1 MEISSEVISISKIR
15 DGLFIGDMRAGINL
29 DLLMQF
35 KISHLIN
42 ATGMQLPYS
51 FESIGIKYL
60 TIEWAENPLK
70 DKTVITDKI
79 VSDIISFIDDSHVNG
94 EGLLGFSFNGKNRIC
109 VVIILYLM
117 SKFHWPLKKCFEYV
131 KKKKEDMEINAYYR
145 NKLAEYEKKLLNNN
159 DIQLVKPNVY
169 WNKDDLKD
177 RDELLMRNTY
187 RNEVENY
194 KNDNKKNLIDE
205 IKTKIIRRVEWGD
218 NKKLARQMVQPG
230 LIHYNLD
237 KDLFIKK
244 DIEDITEH
252 VHKKPLKSC
261 IKHPNNS
268 NVNTNSNGRRKK
280 KTKIYLEA
288 DANTINNSNKN
299 SVSKTSPLEVNTDE
313 IITRRN
319 NYNYENKN
327 NYNISDKINVYD
339 DYNSQ
344 FDKKQQNKGDEEDLK
359 DEDNI
364 NINDEENDRK
374 LKNNDIN
381 KEIKE
386 NKKIIH
392 NSKDIEFNIINMN
405 SQKITTDDIK
415 PILNNLLKIDPNL
428 QTLKKYLK
436 STKKKTLINFSNT
449 LPNNRINNIN
459 KVKPKIITNLNMNSI
474 NSANVNTNKNTN
486 SISDSNNTP
495 TINTI
500 SNNNDINSNSIN
512 LIPIKLNNNFDNQ
525 NNIIKTKIKEEKKS
539 NGLYLLNLN
548 VNIDNRKTFNIKNN
562 IINNTN
568 NPNEFKKKLNNF
580 FMDAHGNNYF
590 NSFNK
595 IRNRRPNNS
604 DTKDNHKL
612 FSQNINYYLGKQNS
626 HMNNEEEKKENKIIP
641 NIILNRN
648 SYSTSV
654 NNQRNNNKNEKNKMF
669 IRPAINIDKKNI
681 NNKIIKDF
689 EMNNNLNANGFV
701 RKESKYYLFIYN
713 NYCLNYRYFT
723 RY

>member
-15 DGLFIGDMRAGINL
+15 DGIFIGDMRAGINL

-60 TIEWAENPLK
+60 TIPWGENPQK
-70 DKTVITDKI
+70 DSTVITDKI
-79 VSDIISFIDDSHVNG
+79 VSDIISFIDDSHQNG

-131 KKKKEDMEINAYYR
+131 KKKKEDMEINVYYR
-145 NKLAEYEKKLLNNN
+145 NQLAEYEKKLLNNN
-159 DIQLVKPNVY
+159 KIQLVQPNVF
-169 WNKDDLKD
+169 WNKDDLRDK
-177 RDELLMRNTY
+177 DELLMRNTY
-187 RNEVENY
+187 RNEVESY
-194 KNDNKKNLIDE
+194 KNENKKNLMDE
-205 IKTKIIRRVEWGD
+205 MKTKIIRHVEWGD
-218 NKKLARQMVQPG
+218 NKKLARQMVDPG

-268 NVNTNSNGRRKK
+268 NVNTNSTGRRKK

-288 DANTINNSNKN
+288 DATINNSNKN
-299 SVSKTSPLEVNTDE
+299 SVSKTSPLDVNTDE
-313 IITRRN
+313 IVAKRN
-319 NYNYENKN
+319 NNFYNNEYKNKN

-339 DYNSQ
+339 DHNLQ
-344 FDKKQQNKGDEEDLK
+344 ADKKQQNKGDEEDLK

-364 NINDEENDRK
+364 NINVEENDKK
-374 LKNNDIN
+374 LQNNDIN
-381 KEIKE
+381 KE
-386 NKKIIH
+386 NKILIQ
-392 NSKDIEFNIINMN
+392 NSKDVEFNIINMN

-436 STKKKTLINFSNT
+436 SNKKKTIINFSNT
-449 LPNNRINNIN
+449 LPNNRLNNIN
-459 KVKPKIITNLNMNSI
+459 KIKPKIITNLNMNSI
-474 NSANVNTNKNTN
+474 NSANVNTNTNTN
-486 SISDSNNTP
+486 SISDSNNTH

-512 LIPIKLNNNFDNQ
+512 LIPIKLNNNLDGQ
-525 NNIIKTKIKEEKKS
+525 NNIIKADKKN

-568 NPNEFKKKLNNF
+568 NPSEFKKKLNNF
-580 FMDAHGNNYF
+580 FMDSNGNNFF

-595 IRNRRPNNS
+595 IRNRRANNS
-604 DTKDNHKL
+604 DTKENHKFL
-612 FSQNINYYLGKQNS
+612 SQNINYFLGKQNS
-626 HMNNEEEKKENKIIP
+626 NEEEKKENKIIP

-648 SYSTSV
+648 SYSTSA
-654 NNQRNNNKNEKNKMF
+654 NNQKNHHQNEKNKVF

-681 NNKIIKDF
+681 NNKINKDF
-689 EMNNNLNANGFV
+689 QMNNNLNPNTFI
-701 RKESKYYLFIYN
+701 RKESKYYFI
-713 NYCLNYRYFT
+713 L
-723 RY
+723 

>member
-1 MEISSEVISISKIR
+1 MEISSEIISISKIR

-60 TIEWAENPLK
+60 TIPWGENPPK
-70 DKTVITDKI
+70 DSTVITDKI
-79 VSDIISFIDDSHVNG
+79 VSDIISFIDDSHKNG

-109 VVIILYLM
+109 AVIILYLM

-131 KKKKEDMEINAYYR
+131 KKKKEDMEINTYYR
-145 NKLAEYEKKLLNNN
+145 NQLAEYETKLLNNN
-159 DIQLVKPNVY
+159 NIKLVQPNVY

-177 RDELLMRNTY
+177 KDELLMRNTY

-194 KNDNKKNLIDE
+194 KNENNKNLVGE
-205 IKTKIIRRVEWGD
+205 MKTKVIRHVEWGD

-237 KDLFIKK
+237 KDLYIKT

-268 NVNTNSNGRRKK
+268 NANTNSTGRRKK

-288 DANTINNSNKN
+288 DANSNKN
-299 SVSKTSPLEVNTDE
+299 SVSKTSPLDVNTDE
-313 IITRRN
+313 IITKRN
-319 NYNYENKN
+319 NNNYYIKENKN
-327 NYNISDKINVYD
+327 NNISDKINVYD
-339 DYNSQ
+339 DNNLQ
-344 FDKKQQNKGDEEDLK
+344 ADKKQQNRGDEEDLK

-364 NINDEENDRK
+364 NINVEENDK
-374 LKNNDIN
+374 KIKNNDIN
-381 KEIKE
+381 KEIKD
-386 NKKIIH
+386 NKKIIQ

-436 STKKKTLINFSNT
+436 STKKKTVINFSNT
-449 LPNNRINNIN
+449 LPNNGFNNTN
-459 KVKPKIITNLNMNSI
+459 KFKPKIITNLNINSMNST
-474 NSANVNTNKNTN
+474 NMNANTNTN
-486 SISDSNNTP
+486 SIYDSNNIP
-495 TINTI
+495 TINAL
-500 SNNNDINSNSIN
+500 SNSNEINSNSIN
-512 LIPIKLNNNFDNQ
+512 LIPIKLNNNSDNQ

-580 FMDAHGNNYF
+580 FMDSNGNNFF
-590 NSFNK
+590 NTFNK

-604 DTKDNHKL
+604 DTKDNHKFL
-612 FSQNINYYLGKQNS
+612 SQNINYFLGKQNS
-626 HMNNEEEKKENKIIP
+626 HMSNEEEKKENKIIP
-641 NIILNRN
+641 NIVLNRN

-669 IRPAINIDKKNI
+669 IRPAINIDRKTI
-681 NNKIIKDF
+681 NNKINKDF
-689 EMNNNLNANGFV
+689 QMNNNLNANTFI
-701 RKESKYYLFIYN
+701 RKESKYYFIY
-713 NYCLNYRYFT
+713 LL
-723 RY
+723 

>member
-15 DGLFIGDMRAGINL
+15 DGIFIGDMRAGINL

-35 KISHLIN
+35 KISHIIN
-42 ATGMQLPYS
+42 ATGMQLPYT

-60 TIEWAENPLK
+60 TIEWSENPKEETTL
-70 DKTVITDKI
+70 ITNDIATK
-79 VSDIISFIDDSHVNG
+79 IISFIDDSLING
-94 EGLLGFSFNGKNRIC
+94 EGLFGFSFNGKNRIC
-109 VVIILYLM
+109 VVIVIYLM
-117 SKFHWPLKKCFEYV
+117 TKFMWPLKKCYEYV
-131 KKKKEDMEINAYYR
+131 KKKKADIDINTYYK
-145 NKLAEYEKKLLNNN
+145 NQLTEYEKKLFEN
-159 DIQLVKPNVY
+159 DNTHIVQPKLF
-169 WNKDDLKD
+169 WNLENLKD
-177 RDELLMRNTY
+177 KNELLMRNTY

-194 KNDNKKNLIDE
+194 KNENRKNLMDE
-205 IKTKIIRRVEWGD
+205 IKTKVIRHVEWGD
-218 NKKLARQMVQPG
+218 NKKLARQMVDPG

-237 KDLFIKK
+237 KDLFIKT
-244 DIEDITEH
+244 DIRDITEH

-261 IKHPNNS
+261 IRHPNNS
-268 NVNTNSNGRRKK
+268 NVNTNSTGRRKK

-288 DANTINNSNKN
+288 DANSNKN

-313 IITRRN
+313 IITKRN
-319 NYNYENKN
+319 NNKYNNENKN
-327 NYNISDKINVYD
+327 NYNISGQINVYD
-339 DYNSQ
+339 DNNLQ
-344 FDKKQQNKGDEEDLK
+344 ADKKQQNRGDEEDLK

-364 NINDEENDRK
+364 NINVEENDNK
-374 LKNNDIN
+374 IKNNDIN

-386 NKKIIH
+386 NKKIIQ
-392 NSKDIEFNIINMN
+392 NSKDLEFNIINMN

-449 LPNNRINNIN
+449 LPNNGFYNTN
-459 KVKPKIITNLNMNSI
+459 KIKPKIITNLNMNSI
-474 NSANVNTNKNTN
+474 LNANVNTNTN
-486 SISDSNNTP
+486 SIIDSNNTP

-500 SNNNDINSNSIN
+500 NNNNGINPNSIN
-512 LIPIKLNNNFDNQ
+512 LIPIKLINNLENQ

-580 FMDAHGNNYF
+580 FMDANGNNFF
-590 NSFNK
+590 NTFNK

-604 DTKDNHKL
+604 DTKDNHKFL
-612 FSQNINYYLGKQNS
+612 SQNINYFLGKPNS
-626 HMNNEEEKKENKIIP
+626 HMNNVEEKKENKIIP
-641 NIILNRN
+641 NIVLNRT

-669 IRPAINIDKKNI
+669 IRPAINIDRKTI
-681 NNKIIKDF
+681 NNKINKDF
-689 EMNNNLNANGFV
+689 QMNNNLNANTFI
-701 RKESKYYLFIYN
+701 RKESKYYFIY
-713 NYCLNYRYFT
+713 LL
-723 RY
+723 

>member
-60 TIEWAENPLK
+60 TIQWGENPPK
-70 DKTVITDKI
+70 NSAVITDKI
-79 VSDIISFIDDSHVNG
+79 VSDIISFIDDSHKNG

-109 VVIILYLM
+109 AVIILYLM
-117 SKFHWPLKKCFEYV
+117 TKFHWPLKKCFEYV
-131 KKKKEDMEINAYYR
+131 KKKKEDMEINTYYR
-145 NKLAEYEKKLLNNN
+145 NQLAEYEVKLLNNN
-159 DIQLVKPNVY
+159 NIQLVQPNVY

-177 RDELLMRNTY
+177 KDELLMRNTY
-187 RNEVENY
+187 RNEVESY
-194 KNDNKKNLIDE
+194 KNENSKNLMGE
-205 IKTKIIRRVEWGD
+205 VKTKVIRHVEWGD
-218 NKKLARQMVQPG
+218 NKKLGRQMVQPG

-237 KDLFIKK
+237 KDLFIQT
-244 DIEDITEH
+244 DIKDITEH

-261 IKHPNNS
+261 IKHSNNS
-268 NVNTNSNGRRKK
+268 NVNTNSIGRRKK

-288 DANTINNSNKN
+288 DANSNKN

-313 IITRRN
+313 IITKINNN
-319 NYNYENKN
+319 NYYNKENIN
-327 NYNISDKINVYD
+327 NGNISGKINVYD
-339 DYNSQ
+339 DNNLQ
-344 FDKKQQNKGDEEDLK
+344 ADTKQQNKGDEEDLK

-364 NINDEENDRK
+364 NINVEENGKKRK
-374 LKNNDIN
+374 DNDLN
-381 KEIKE
+381 KEIKD
-386 NKKIIH
+386 NKKIMQ

-449 LPNNRINNIN
+449 LPNNGFNNIN
-459 KVKPKIITNLNMNSI
+459 KIKPKIITNLNMNSL
-474 NSANVNTNKNTN
+474 NSANLNTNTN

-512 LIPIKLNNNFDNQ
+512 LIPIKLNNNLDNQ

-580 FMDAHGNNYF
+580 FMDANGNNFF

-604 DTKDNHKL
+604 DTKDNHKFL
-612 FSQNINYYLGKQNS
+612 SQNINYFLGRQNS
-626 HMNNEEEKKENKIIP
+626 HMSNEEEKKENKIIP
-641 NIILNRN
+641 NIALMQTI
-648 SYSTSV
+648 
-654 NNQRNNNKNEKNKMF
+654 KG
-669 IRPAINIDKKNI
+669 I
-681 NNKIIKDF
+681 IIK
-689 EMNNNLNANGFV
+689 MKRIN
-701 RKESKYYLFIYN
+701 YL
-713 NYCLNYRYFT
+713 LGLL
-723 RY
+723 

>member
-60 TIEWAENPLK
+60 TIPWGENPPK
-70 DKTVITDKI
+70 DSTVITDKI
-79 VSDIISFIDDSHVNG
+79 VSDIISFIDASHKNG

-109 VVIILYLM
+109 AVIILYLM

-145 NKLAEYEKKLLNNN
+145 NQLAEYETKLLNNN
-159 DIQLVKPNVY
+159 NIQLVQPNVY

-177 RDELLMRNTY
+177 KDELLMRNTY
-187 RNEVENY
+187 RNEVESY
-194 KNDNKKNLIDE
+194 KNENNKNLIGE
-205 IKTKIIRRVEWGD
+205 IKTKVIRHVEWGD

-237 KDLFIKK
+237 KDLFIQT
-244 DIEDITEH
+244 DIKDITEH

-268 NVNTNSNGRRKK
+268 NVNTNSTGRRKK

-288 DANTINNSNKN
+288 DANSNKN

-313 IITRRN
+313 IITKRN
-319 NYNYENKN
+319 NN
-327 NYNISDKINVYD
+327 NYYNKENINNGNISGKINVYD
-339 DYNSQ
+339 DNNLQ
-344 FDKKQQNKGDEEDLK
+344 ADQKHQNKGDEEDLK

-364 NINDEENDRK
+364 NINVEENDK
-374 LKNNDIN
+374 KIKNNDIN
-381 KEIKE
+381 KEIKD
-386 NKKIIH
+386 NKNIIQ

-405 SQKITTDDIK
+405 SQKIITDDIK

-449 LPNNRINNIN
+449 LPNNGFNNMN
-459 KVKPKIITNLNMNSI
+459 KIKPKIITNLNMNSL
-474 NSANVNTNKNTN
+474 NSANLKTNTN

-500 SNNNDINSNSIN
+500 SNN
-512 LIPIKLNNNFDNQ
+512 
-525 NNIIKTKIKEEKKS
+525 KIKEEKKS

-562 IINNTN
+562 IINNAN

-580 FMDAHGNNYF
+580 FMDANGNNFF

-604 DTKDNHKL
+604 DTKDNHKFL
-612 FSQNINYYLGKQNS
+612 SQNINYFLGKQNS
-626 HMNNEEEKKENKIIP
+626 HMSNEEEKKENKIIP
-641 NIILNRN
+641 NIVLNRN

-669 IRPAINIDKKNI
+669 IRPAINIDRKTI
-681 NNKIIKDF
+681 NNKINKDF
-689 EMNNNLNANGFV
+689 QMNNNLNANTFI
-701 RKESKYYLFIYN
+701 RKESKYFFIY
-713 NYCLNYRYFT
+713 LL
-723 RY
+723 

>member
-15 DGLFIGDMRAGINL
+15 DGIFISDMRAGINL
-29 DLLMQF
+29 DLLMQY

-60 TIEWAENPLK
+60 TIPWAENPPK
-70 DKTVITDKI
+70 NSIVITDKI
-79 VSDIISFIDDSHVNG
+79 VSNIISFIDDSHNNG

-117 SKFHWPLKKCFEYV
+117 SKFLWPLKKCFEYV

-145 NKLAEYEKKLLNNN
+145 NKLAEYETKLMNNN
-159 DIQLVKPNVY
+159 IIQLVQPNVY

-177 RDELLMRNTY
+177 KDELLMRNTY

-194 KNDNKKNLIDE
+194 KNENRQNLMDE
-205 IKTKIIRRVEWGD
+205 IKTKVIRHVEWGD

-237 KDLFIKK
+237 KDLFIKTDIK
-244 DIEDITEH
+244 DITDH

-288 DANTINNSNKN
+288 DANSNKN

-313 IITRRN
+313 VITKRN
-319 NYNYENKN
+319 NNKYNNENKN
-327 NYNISDKINVYD
+327 NNNISGQINVYD
-339 DYNSQ
+339 DNNLKA
-344 FDKKQQNKGDEEDLK
+344 DKKQQNIGDEEDLK

-364 NINDEENDRK
+364 NINVEENDNK
-374 LKNNDIN
+374 IKNNDIN

-386 NKKIIH
+386 NKKIIQ
-392 NSKDIEFNIINMN
+392 NSKDLEFNIINMN

-449 LPNNRINNIN
+449 LPNNGFYNIN
-459 KVKPKIITNLNMNSI
+459 KIKPKIITNLNMNPMH
-474 NSANVNTNKNTN
+474 SANVNTN
-486 SISDSNNTP
+486 SISDSNNTQNV
-495 TINTI
+495 NTI
-500 SNNNDINSNSIN
+500 SNNNDINPNSIN
-512 LIPIKLNNNFDNQ
+512 LIPIKLDNNLDNQ

-539 NGLYLLNLN
+539 NELYLLNLN

-580 FMDAHGNNYF
+580 FMDANGNNFF
-590 NSFNK
+590 NSFYK
-595 IRNRRPNNS
+595 IRNKRPNNS
-604 DTKDNHKL
+604 DTKDNHKFL
-612 FSQNINYYLGKQNS
+612 SQNINYFLGKPNS
-626 HMNNEEEKKENKIIP
+626 HMNNVEEKKENKIIP
-641 NIILNRN
+641 NIVLNRT
-648 SYSTSV
+648 SYSTSI
-654 NNQRNNNKNEKNKMF
+654 NNQRNNNKNEKNKIF
-669 IRPAINIDKKNI
+669 IRPAINIDRKTI
-681 NNKIIKDF
+681 NNKINKDF
-689 EMNNNLNANGFV
+689 QMNNNLNANTFI
-701 RKESKYYLFIYN
+701 RKESKYYFIYN
-713 NYCLNYRYFT
+713 N
-723 RY
+723 